1 MLNNFK
7 SEGDKNILET
17 FKVRR
22 AQLQAEEERQ
32 REAMARRSSRMG
44 GSVPMFRLGGF
55 GHRHEHQPSTA
66 VGSSPTVGTESDS
79 SDTLNSTLD
88 QSWVQWIGS
97 WIGWK

>member
-1 MLNNFK
+1 M
-7 SEGDKNILET
+7 
-17 FKVRR
+17 RR

-32 REAMARRSSRMG
+32 REAMARRSSRIG

-55 GHRHEHQPSTA
+55 GHRHEQQQEPSTA
-66 VGSSPTVGTESDS
+66 VGGSSSTVGTDSDS
-79 SDTLNSTLD
+79 SDALSSSKSD